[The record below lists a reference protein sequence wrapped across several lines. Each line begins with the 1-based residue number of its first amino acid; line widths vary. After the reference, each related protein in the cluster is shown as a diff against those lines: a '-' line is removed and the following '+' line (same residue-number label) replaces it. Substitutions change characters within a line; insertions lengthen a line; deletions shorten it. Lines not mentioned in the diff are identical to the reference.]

1 MAVLAAT
8 LFAASTQGSTPA
20 SPLNCTLVRIIS
32 NASICDR
39 LRIHRRGRRILS
51 LFHRCYRML
60 QDVTGC
66 CDYEKKGE
74 SGFELS
80 SHALCAN
87 NL

>member
-39 LRIHRRGRRILS
+39 LRIHRRGRRMLL
-51 LFHRCYRML
+51 LFHQDVTGCYRML
-60 QDVTGC
+60 QDVVTT
-66 CDYEKKGE
+66 KQRE
-74 SGFELS
+74 SLVLS
-80 SHALCAN
+80 
-87 NL
+87 